1 MEYEVYLKLYVDKDA
16 NFLEIDQDD
25 HSSIVE
31 ELVQNA
37 MYDIDDITVTEYEVS
52 KYDK

>member
-1 MEYEVYLKLYVDKDA
+1 MYLKLYVDKDA

-37 MYDIDDITVTEYEVS
+37 MYDIDDITVTEYEVL
-52 KYDK
+52 KHDK